1 MYLVVRP
8 MENCIEEGEFTP
20 RYPHAAENFWY
31 NQKKNQQ
38 HNQMSGWRELCSA
51 VAMSQPTSTP
61 RESPAEPVELSISV
75 PQLMLLASGVELS
88 DVRDLA
94 VGSPM
99 RARRSVRGWLTL
111 P

>member
-20 RYPHAAENFWY
+20 RYAHAAENFWY

-51 VAMSQPTSTP
+51 VAMSRLRHCVSLP
-61 RESPAEPVELSISV
+61 LSLWSCQSQC
-75 PQLMLLASGVELS
+75 PS
-88 DVRDLA
+88 
-94 VGSPM
+94 
-99 RARRSVRGWLTL
+99 
-111 P
+111 